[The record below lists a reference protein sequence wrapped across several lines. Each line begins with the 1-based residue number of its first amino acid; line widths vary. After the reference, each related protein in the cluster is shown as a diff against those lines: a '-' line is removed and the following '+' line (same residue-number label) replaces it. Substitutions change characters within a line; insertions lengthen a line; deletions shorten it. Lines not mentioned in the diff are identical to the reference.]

1 MECFLK
7 PRPRTPK
14 NRHVRGRPGH
24 HKRNRPPFP
33 KSGDMIYGDT
43 VPSLTARRDGHTDGG
58 KILKKGD
65 SALVNTQ
72 ESVLTKSCPTVGCG
86 VVDSILILFVTSS
99 LTPSSTRARLA
110 ELIFLFLFF
119 FFLNLSLFFL
129 PKKIKNCGNDFIHFY
144 NLQFFLHIT
153 ISYKELGVVPVRRG
167 ATKETLHQTIHW

>member
-14 NRHVRGRPGH
+14 NRHVRDRPGH

-33 KSGDMIYGDT
+33 KSSDMIYGDT

-110 ELIFLFLFF
+110 ELIFLFFF
-119 FFLNLSLFFL
+119 SFFLNLSRFFY
-129 PKKIKNCGNDFIHFY
+129 INFSNF
-144 NLQFFLHIT
+144 T
-153 ISYKELGVVPVRRG
+153 IFPHYHL
-167 ATKETLHQTIHW
+167 L